1 MRCGPEQRDRA
12 NWLTLGG
19 AEERADAQRLCAPAA
34 TARLDRG
41 PLRLEVR
48 HGHCTHIGMGERRL
62 RVLLMSRDESRASI
76 LEEGLRE
83 TGYAEVV
90 RAREMRS
97 LLRRIADEEPDV
109 VFADLGA
116 PQREELEQIFEVSRH
131 ARRPIAVF
139 VDHSE
144 PEAISAAVQA
154 GIGAYVIDGL
164 RKERVSAILA
174 LAVSRFH
181 AFNKLLE
188 ELASARRA
196 LEERKIVERA
206 KGILMKDRALTE
218 EQAYA
223 LLRKT
228 AMNANRR
235 LADVAQ
241 SLITAAGLLR

>member
-1 MRCGPEQRDRA
+1 MA
-12 NWLTLGG
+12 I
-19 AEERADAQRLCAPAA
+19 AP
-34 TARLDRG
+34 R
-41 PLRLEVR
+41 
-48 HGHCTHIGMGERRL
+48 IGMSVRGL

-76 LEEGLRE
+76 LEEGLRA
-83 TGYAEVV
+83 TGCAEVV

-97 LLRRIADEEPDV
+97 LLRRIADEDPDV
-109 VFADLGA
+109 VFVDLGA
-116 PQREELEQIFEVSRH
+116 PQREELEQTFEVSRH

-144 PEAISAAVQA
+144 PEAIPAAVQA

-188 ELASARRA
+188 ELQRARQA
-196 LEERKIVERA
+196 LEERKVVERA